1 MRRFTIIKIAKE
13 RSSGK
18 LKIKIKGD
26 GKKCTIYGSGTPGK
40 WNGNALFPFRKAAS
54 DEKKNKTEISF
65 LELVEHYW
73 LAYWE
78 FS

>member
-40 WNGNALFPFRKAAS
+40 
-54 DEKKNKTEISF
+54 
-65 LELVEHYW
+65 
-73 LAYWE
+73 
-78 FS
+78 